1 MRIEN
6 NMKKIKWVI
15 GICLILVLA
24 FVYAHIAKAN
34 MIYDKSIDSSE
45 YQNTGV
51 VEGIIEQSFVCTED
65 SLDGISVKCQLNGD
79 TTGISVKMELYDN
92 ETNALVAESEV
103 DAEKIK
109 NGKFNEFSF
118 NTVENTNGKSYT
130 VTFQNMNADVVSGRG
145 VSFSF
150 QNNTE
155 DGTKLVINENET
167 QGTLILK
174 SITDRFDVETYVVL
188 LLMIAYIAG
197 FLVFL
202 NKLFGK

>member
-1 MRIEN
+1 
-6 NMKKIKWVI
+6 MKKIKWVI

-79 TTGISVKMELYDN
+79 TTGVSVKMGLYDN
-92 ETNALVAESEV
+92 ETNKQVAESEV
-103 DAEKIK
+103 SAEKIK

-118 NTVENTNGKSYT
+118 NTIENTSGKSYT
-130 VTFQNMNADVVSGRG
+130 ITFQNTNADVESGCG

-150 QNNTE
+150 QNNIE
-155 DGTKLVINENET
+155 DGTKLIINEKET

-174 SITDRFDVETYVVL
+174 TITDRFDLETYIVL
-188 LLMIAYIAG
+188 LLMITYIAG

>member
-1 MRIEN
+1 
-6 NMKKIKWVI
+6 MKKIKWVI
-15 GICLILVLA
+15 GICLILILA

-51 VEGIIEQSFVCTED
+51 VEGLIEQSFVCTED
-65 SLDGISVKCQLNGD
+65 SLDGISAKCQLNGD

-103 DAEKIK
+103 DAERIK

-130 VTFQNMNADVVSGRG
+130 VTFQNVNADIGAGCG

>member
-1 MRIEN
+1 
-6 NMKKIKWVI
+6 MKKIKWVI
-15 GICLILVLA
+15 GICLILILA

-51 VEGIIEQSFVCTED
+51 VEGLIEQSFVCTED
-65 SLDGISVKCQLNGD
+65 SLDGISAKCQLNGD

-109 NGKFNEFSF
+109 NGKFNEYSF
-118 NTVENTNGKSYT
+118 NTVENTKGKSYT

>member
-1 MRIEN
+1 
-6 NMKKIKWVI
+6 MKKIKRVI
-15 GICLILVLA
+15 GICLLLALA

-34 MIYDKSIDSSE
+34 MIYDKSIDNSE
-45 YQNTGV
+45 YLNTGV

-65 SLDGISVKCQLNGD
+65 SLDGISAKCQLNGD
-79 TTGISVKMELYDN
+79 TTGVSVKMRLYDN
-92 ETNALVAESEV
+92 GTKKQVAESEV

-118 NTVENTNGKSYT
+118 DTVENTNGRSYT
-130 VTFQNMNADVVSGRG
+130 VTFQNMNTDVESGCG

-150 QNNTE
+150 QNDTE
-155 DGTKLVINENET
+155 DGTKLIINENET

-174 SITDRFDVETYVVL
+174 TITNRFDIETYVVL
-188 LLMIAYIAG
+188 LIMIAYIAG
-197 FLVFL
+197 FLIFL

>member
-1 MRIEN
+1 
-6 NMKKIKWVI
+6 MKKIKWVI

-118 NTVENTNGKSYT
+118 NTVENTNGKGYT

>member
-1 MRIEN
+1 
-6 NMKKIKWVI
+6 MKKIKWVI

>member
-1 MRIEN
+1 MRIEH

>member
-1 MRIEN
+1 
-6 NMKKIKWVI
+6 MKKIKWVI

-109 NGKFNEFSF
+109 NGN
-118 NTVENTNGKSYT
+118 
-130 VTFQNMNADVVSGRG
+130 
-145 VSFSF
+145 
-150 QNNTE
+150 
-155 DGTKLVINENET
+155 
-167 QGTLILK
+167 LIQ
-174 SITDRFDVETYVVL
+174 
-188 LLMIAYIAG
+188 
-197 FLVFL
+197 
-202 NKLFGK
+202 

>member
-1 MRIEN
+1 
-6 NMKKIKWVI
+6 MKKIKRVI
-15 GICLILVLA
+15 GICLLLALA

-34 MIYDKSIDSSE
+34 MIYDKSIDNSE
-45 YQNTGV
+45 YLNTGV

-65 SLDGISVKCQLNGD
+65 SLDGISAKCQLNGD
-79 TTGISVKMELYDN
+79 TTGVSVKMRLYDN
-92 ETNALVAESEV
+92 GTKKQVAESEV

-118 NTVENTNGKSYT
+118 DTVENTNGRSYT
-130 VTFQNMNADVVSGRG
+130 VTFQNMNTDVESGCG

-150 QNNTE
+150 QNDTE
-155 DGTKLVINENET
+155 DGTKLIINENET

-174 SITDRFDVETYVVL
+174 TITNRFDIETYVML
-188 LLMIAYIAG
+188 LIMIAYIAG